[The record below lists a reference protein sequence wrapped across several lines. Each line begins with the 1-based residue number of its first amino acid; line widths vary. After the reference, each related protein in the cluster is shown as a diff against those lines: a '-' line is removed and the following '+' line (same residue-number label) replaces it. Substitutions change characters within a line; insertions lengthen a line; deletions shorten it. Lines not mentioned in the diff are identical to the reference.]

1 MPHLVYSLRDD
12 TPPCCTP
19 DPDTFDGHAKTCD
32 EWEPDYEPTGEV
44 GNDGSREMREA
55 YKATDWT
62 ARHAEQINNLTG
74 QLVVAEHDAILV
86 RSHMDDLAER
96 IGYWVKDGGYV
107 SVDLLAELLVENV
120 RPAQRRIGRLIDTVR
135 AES

>member
-1 MPHLVYSLRDD
+1 
-12 TPPCCTP
+12 
-19 DPDTFDGHAKTCD
+19 
-32 EWEPDYEPTGEV
+32 
-44 GNDGSREMREA
+44 MREA

-86 RSHMDDLAER
+86 RSHLDDLAER

-107 SVDLLAELLVENV
+107 SVELLAEVLVENV